1 MKKRLGRPETG
12 EVFLLIKTITKKE
25 VLRMNLRGK
34 PKCPFCNRPL
44 TYVYEGAKG
53 MTGEKCKKCGQEY
66 LVDTE
71 TLEVIRI
78 LNQAS

>member
-1 MKKRLGRPETG
+1 
-12 EVFLLIKTITKKE
+12 
-25 VLRMNLRGK
+25 MNLRGK